1 MQAFLNIRNL
11 IILMPM
17 IEDKELRIGLKKGS
31 QLCFTHIY
39 GLYAHK
45 AFLLSFKYLRNK
57 ELAEDAVQN
66 AFIKLWNIR
75 ETIDDTRPINHLLFH
90 ILRND
95 LLNTLRKL
103 KHRAIFVEQ
112 CFETLPLAD
121 ENNEEWYNEACQ
133 QRFQGAIEQLSPRR
147 KEIFQLKLSGKFSND
162 EIARKL
168 HLSVNTV
175 KFQYSQSLRQIKAI
189 IGDFMLLIIAVDT
202 LSLLSLAL
210 F

>member
-1 MQAFLNIRNL
+1 
-11 IILMPM
+11 MPM

-39 GLYAHK
+39 RLYAHK

-75 ETIDDTRPINHLLFH
+75 ETIDETRPINHLLFH

-121 ENNEEWYNEACQ
+121 ENNEEWYNEAASVGQHRQVSVFPIAQTNQSHHWRFYAVCYCCQ
-133 QRFQGAIEQLSPRR
+133 YPFVA
-147 KEIFQLKLSGKFSND
+147 FSR
-162 EIARKL
+162 AVL
-168 HLSVNTV
+168 TLFSYVN
-175 KFQYSQSLRQIKAI
+175 A
-189 IGDFMLLIIAVDT
+189 G
-202 LSLLSLAL
+202 
-210 F
+210 

>member
-1 MQAFLNIRNL
+1 MQAFLNTRNL

-75 ETIDDTRPINHLLFH
+75 ETIDETRPINHLLFH

-112 CFETLPLAD
+112 CLKPYHLPMKTTKNGIMKLVNSAFREPLNNCRPD
-121 ENNEEWYNEACQ
+121 AKRFFNSNFRASFLMMKSPENCICRSTPSSFSIPN
-133 QRFQGAIEQLSPRR
+133 RSDKSKPSSAILCC
-147 KEIFQLKLSGKFSND
+147 
-162 EIARKL
+162 
-168 HLSVNTV
+168 
-175 KFQYSQSLRQIKAI
+175 
-189 IGDFMLLIIAVDT
+189 
-202 LSLLSLAL
+202 
-210 F
+210 